1 LAGIVRKRLRR
12 FLKIWHRLCSCSN
25 KAASLSYEVTTMN
38 PQLVQSRA
46 TKTSGNNGAL
56 LLGTGLALASMILI
70 PALATRIGLGA
81 SVTGALR
88 MAVMKAGHQAIRG

>member
-1 LAGIVRKRLRR
+1 MSQQLAQ
-12 FLKIWHRLCSCSN
+12 SN
-25 KAASLSYEVTTMN
+25 G
-38 PQLVQSRA
+38 

-81 SVTGALR
+81 SLTGALR
-88 MAVMKAGHQAIRG
+88 MAVMKASTQAIRS